1 MNIVEVKER
10 YEPELLKIQ
19 GVVGVSADLERN
31 ELVVFVRDRKVCE
44 KIEKLGLPVKVRCE
58 VVGLITAGG

>member
-44 KIEKLGLPVKVRCE
+44 KIAKLGLPVKVRCE
-58 VVGLITAGG
+58 VVGLITTGG